1 MNAEKRKIRIVIGSV
16 GVDPHDLGM
25 KIIANTLREA
35 GTEVIYL
42 GRFLTP
48 EKIVNAAIQENVDL
62 IGLSD
67 HCGAMPLI
75 ASEVLDLLKKKGAN
89 SIRVVAGGLLS
100 DEDIKALDGMG
111 VAGNWRGGAPLGE
124 IVDSIAELMAKN

>member
-1 MNAEKRKIRIVIGSV
+1 MNEGKRKIRIVIGSV
-16 GVDPHDLGM
+16 GVDPHDQGM
-25 KIIANTLREA
+25 KVIANALRE
-35 GTEVIYL
+35 GGMEVIYL

-62 IGLSD
+62 VGLSD

-75 ASEVLDLLKKKGAN
+75 ASEVLDLLKKQDAH

-100 DEDIKALDGMG
+100 DGDIKALEEMG
-111 VAGNWRGGAPLGE
+111 VAGNWRGGTPLGE
-124 IVDSIAELMAKN
+124 IVDYIANLTVKN